1 MKLFSGMFENPK
13 VFELEI
19 SLSIL
24 EKDATKNS
32 YLYNNLLMTR
42 ILSKAIRSKSKLKD
56 ACSKYEIEEK
66 IFIKL
71 LRKFCCFQNL
81 TWKQEPNQIFPDNS
95 KFLDV
100 ASKVRKNSYRNE
112 LDFCIYHRNCSSM
125 KASRHLSCCNLRCR
139 LNINIW
145 DTHIPSNER

>member
-1 MKLFSGMFENPK
+1 MGTLEKCTFTKIKLFSGMFENPK

-32 YLYNNLLMTR
+32 YLYNNLFMTR

-66 IFIKL
+66 NFIKL
-71 LRKFCCFQNL
+71 LRKIKFCCFQNL
-81 TWKQEPNQIFPDNS
+81 TWK
-95 KFLDV
+95 
-100 ASKVRKNSYRNE
+100 
-112 LDFCIYHRNCSSM
+112 
-125 KASRHLSCCNLRCR
+125 
-139 LNINIW
+139 
-145 DTHIPSNER
+145 